1 MSYASGMSS
10 SLELPA
16 RSQPQQPSRLR
27 RFALIAAVILLPGSW
42 LVWYV
47 NTPADL
53 PVTAREISDTAVSGQ
68 PVYVGMFNA
77 PSGFGRTLHMSGV
90 KVHTVAT
97 IDLEVTPM
105 LCRGGTVTV
114 TSAPEVFC
122 GELVDPEGE
131 EFTDGDTILVEIRAD
146 RPSVAVVDRIR
157 IGFRE
162 GIRWGTRPAGIRQ
175 ASITVVDAGGGE
187 ADGGGSG

>member
-16 RSQPQQPSRLR
+16 RPQPQQPSRVR
-27 RFALIAAVILLPGSW
+27 RIALVAAAIVLPVSW
-42 LVWYV
+42 LAWYV
-47 NTPADL
+47 NTPSDL
-53 PVTAREISDTAVSGQ
+53 PVTAREVSDTAVSGQ

-97 IDLEVTPM
+97 TDLEVTPL

-131 EFTDGDTILVEIRAD
+131 EFTDGDTILVEVRSDRA
-146 RPSVAVVDRIR
+146 SVAVVDRVS

-175 ASITVVDAGGGE
+175 ASITVVDAGGGDAGDT
-187 ADGGGSG
+187 AD

>member
-10 SLELPA
+10 PLELPA
-16 RSQPQQPSRLR
+16 RSQQPSRVR
-27 RFALIAAVILLPGSW
+27 RFTLIAAAVLLPVSW

-47 NTPADL
+47 NTPSDL
-53 PVTAREISDTAVSGQ
+53 PVTAREVSDTAVSGQ
-68 PVYVGMFNA
+68 PVYVGMFIA
-77 PSGFGRTLHMSGV
+77 PSGFGRSLHMSGV

-97 IDLEVTPM
+97 TDLEVTPL

-114 TSAPEVFC
+114 TSAPELFC
-122 GELVDPEGE
+122 ADLVDPEGE
-131 EFTDGDTILVEIRAD
+131 ELTDGDTILVEVRSDRA
-146 RPSVAVVDRIR
+146 SVAVVDRIS

-175 ASITVVDAGGGE
+175 ASITVVDSGASAAGDE
-187 ADGGGSG
+187 VE